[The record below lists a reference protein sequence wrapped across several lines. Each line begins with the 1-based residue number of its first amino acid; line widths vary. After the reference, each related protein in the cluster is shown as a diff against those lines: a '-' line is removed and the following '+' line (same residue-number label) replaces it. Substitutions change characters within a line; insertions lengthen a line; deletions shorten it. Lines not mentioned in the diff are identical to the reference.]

1 MPSFSTLVGALLG
14 AASLAASAAVP
25 VSQPFEHVK
34 AKRQSTN
41 ATSSSGLEV
50 DLGYEVYEGY
60 SNQTTGINIWRGIRF
75 AAPPTGS
82 LRWQAPQVPAENRSQ
97 TIQANAFAPQCPQSS
112 FNAYGRTGASMLSDE
127 DCLFLNV
134 YAPENATNLPVLV
147 WIHGGGYGLGNGQQ
161 DMQAIINTNNNSF
174 IAVAI
179 QYRLGAFGFLS
190 SDEVDRFGS
199 VNAGILD
206 QTFALQWVQSYI
218 SSFGGDPRSVTI
230 SGESAG
236 GGAVML
242 QTMAYGG
249 TLGTSLFKNAIA
261 ASPYLPMQYG
271 YKDWVPSQSYYAFA
285 GLANCM
291 PNTPYGSSSRTI
303 FECLVNQDT
312 DTLQYA
318 SFNVS
323 TTGTFGT
330 WGFLPVTDGVFIQD
344 VPSQQ
349 LLEKKVNG
357 QNLLVGNNANEGPLF
372 VPQDIDTEADLVA
385 WLELT
390 FPLFSNDDF
399 ARILRYYPSS
409 NATDSPS
416 AVDFA
421 TTGDSG
427 PTAINVSSV
436 ATGQQQ
442 RANNIYAETT
452 FVCPSYWMAES
463 YTGGDRTS
471 FRYQYSVPAAQHGA
485 DVSGYFGP
493 AAPTQGPAFEAA
505 FMSIW
510 GQFVINDNPSIPT
523 NVAGE
528 GGQAAVNFPQFNVWN
543 PLQVNLNQTGG
554 QEVSS
559 NIVQGVNATVY
570 VGPGL
575 SNEFEVVNAYDWEGG
590 RGQRCDF
597 WRAVAKIV
605 PE

>member
-1 MPSFSTLVGALLG
+1 MPSLSTLVGAFIG

-25 VSQPFEHVK
+25 VSQPFEHFK
-34 AKRQSTN
+34 AKRQSSN
-41 ATSSSGLEV
+41 STSNSNLEV

-60 SNQTTGINIWRGIRF
+60 TNQTTGINIWRGIRF
-75 AAPPTGS
+75 AAPPVGS
-82 LRWQAPQVPAENRSQ
+82 LRWQEPQPPAENRSQ
-97 TIQANAFAPQCPQSS
+97 VIQANSFAPQCPQSS
-112 FNAYGRTGASMLSDE
+112 DSPGKGTLSTE

-134 YAPENATNLPVLV
+134 YAPPNAKNLPVLV
-147 WIHGGGYGLGNGQQ
+147 WIHGGGYGLGNGRQ

-174 IAVAI
+174 VAVAI

-190 SDEVDRFGS
+190 SDEVNRFGA

-206 QTFALQWVQSYI
+206 QTFALKWVQEYI

-236 GGAVML
+236 GGSVML
-242 QTMAYGG
+242 QSMAYGG

-285 GLANCM
+285 GLAGCM
-291 PNTPYGSSSRTI
+291 PNTAYGSSSRTI
-303 FECLVNQDT
+303 FECLVNKDT
-312 DTLQYA
+312 TTLQYA

-323 TTGTFGT
+323 ASGNFGT
-330 WGFLPVTDGVFIQD
+330 WGFLPVTDDVFIQQ

-372 VPQDIDTEADLVA
+372 VPQNITTEADLVA

-390 FPLFSNDDF
+390 FPLFSNDDIS
-399 ARILRYYPSS
+399 RILRYYPSS
-409 NATDSPS
+409 NATDSSS

-421 TTGDSG
+421 TFGNSG
-427 PTAINVSSV
+427 PTAINESSV

-442 RANNIYAETT
+442 RADNIYAETT
-452 FVCPSYWMAES
+452 FVCPSYWMAEA
-463 YTGGDRTS
+463 YTGDKS
-471 FRYQYSVPAAQHGA
+471 SYHYQYSIPVAQHGA

-493 AAPTQGPAFEAA
+493 AAPTQGAQFERA

-510 GQFVINDNPSIPT
+510 GQFVVNSNPSIPS
-523 NVAGE
+523 NIAGA
-528 GGQAAVNFPQFNVWN
+528 GGQAAVNFPRFNIWN
-543 PLQVNLNQTGG
+543 PVQVNLNQTGG
-554 QEVSS
+554 HEVYGPIGVQ
-559 NIVQGVNATVY
+559 NINATVY
-570 VGPGL
+570 EGPGL
-575 SNEFEVVNAYDWEGG
+575 ENAFEVVNAYDWEGG
-590 RGQRCDF
+590 RGYRCDF
-597 WRAVAKIV
+597 WRSVAKIV

>member
-1 MPSFSTLVGALLG
+1 
-14 AASLAASAAVP
+14 
-25 VSQPFEHVK
+25 
-34 AKRQSTN
+34 
-41 ATSSSGLEV
+41 
-50 DLGYEVYEGY
+50 
-60 SNQTTGINIWRGIRF
+60 
-75 AAPPTGS
+75 
-82 LRWQAPQVPAENRSQ
+82 
-97 TIQANAFAPQCPQSS
+97 
-112 FNAYGRTGASMLSDE
+112 
-127 DCLFLNV
+127 
-134 YAPENATNLPVLV
+134 
-147 WIHGGGYGLGNGQQ
+147 
-161 DMQAIINTNNNSF
+161 
-174 IAVAI
+174 
-179 QYRLGAFGFLS
+179 
-190 SDEVDRFGS
+190 
-199 VNAGILD
+199 
-206 QTFALQWVQSYI
+206 
-218 SSFGGDPRSVTI
+218 
-230 SGESAG
+230 
-236 GGAVML
+236 ML
-242 QTMAYGG
+242 QAMAYGG

-291 PNTPYGSSSRTI
+291 PNTAYGSSARTI
-303 FECLVNQDT
+303 FGCLVNQDT

-323 TTGTFGT
+323 ASGTFGT

-372 VPQDIDTEADLVA
+372 VPQTIDTEADLVA

-390 FPLFSNDDF
+390 FPLFSNDDI
-399 ARILRYYPSS
+399 ARILRYCKFSSPPLSGLQTFPIRPILTTPHIDPSS
-409 NATDSPS
+409 NTTDSAS
-416 AVDFA
+416 TIDFA
-421 TTGDSG
+421 TNGLTG
-427 PTAINVSSV
+427 PTAINESTV

-452 FVCPSYWMAES
+452 FVCPSYWMSEA
-463 YTGGDRTS
+463 YTGAKSS

-493 AAPTQGPAFEAA
+493 AAPTQGPNFVEA

-510 GQFVINDNPSIPT
+510 GQFVVNDNPSIPSG
-523 NVAGE
+523 VAGAR
-528 GGQAAVNFPQFNVWN
+528 GQAAVDFPRFNVWN
-543 PLQVNLNQTGG
+543 PVQVNLNQTGG
-554 QEVSS
+554 QEKYGP
-559 NIVQGVNATVY
+559 IGVQSINATVY

-575 SNEFEVVNAYDWEGG
+575 ENAFEVVNAYDWEGG